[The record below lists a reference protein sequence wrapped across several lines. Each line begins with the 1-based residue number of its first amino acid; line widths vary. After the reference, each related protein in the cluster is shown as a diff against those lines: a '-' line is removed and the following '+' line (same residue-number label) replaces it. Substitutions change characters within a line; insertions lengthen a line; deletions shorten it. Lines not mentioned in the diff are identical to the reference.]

1 MAAEDVLATLKA
13 QLPVDEEA
21 IDARWDSLWAHFD
34 HNGSGTLA
42 YDDIAAP
49 ERGLVAFLERAGL
62 NKASPKTPRP
72 PPPKLE
78 SEPGAWFDYWD
89 EDGVGYLEEGEVL
102 RALVHSL
109 EVRGDRGQVRGTAEL
124 VRACLAAC
132 DIQSR
137 VTREDFVRED
147 GLATVVAENLGLRS
161 FRTETP
167 RPVDTPNYDIS
178 VRTNGG
184 RTFAA
189 TDVPAGILSADTTVE
204 SLQSMIAQLSDSR
217 PESIRLVNR
226 GNVLRDDSLSLRD
239 AGVQPG
245 DQLMLVVMAGATR
258 HSTRPPAAGSGPAPR
273 RPSCRPRGR
282 PLTSPRHRRRRAGG
296 PRSACQRPLDPARRD
311 DRAQA
316 DGRDRARDRPPGH
329 LRGFDVR
336 VRIRRQRGASS
347 AAAATR
353 VPHAAAAAARRRRT
367 RSRASRCRPIPGR
380 VPR

>member
-62 NKASPKTPRP
+62 NKATPKTPRP

-189 TDVPAGILSADTTVE
+189 TDFPAGILSADTTVE
-204 SLQSMIAQLSDSR
+204 SLRSMIAQLSDSR

-239 AGVQPG
+239 AGVRPG

-258 HSTRPPAAGSGPAPR
+258 HSTRPPAYSAPAPAPRPAVVQATAARLAGPAPA
-273 RPSCRPRGR
+273 PPEDHG
-282 PLTSPRHRRRRAGG
+282 TRAGVCWAWH
-296 PRSACQRPLDPARRD
+296 P
-311 DRAQA
+311 
-316 DGRDRARDRPPGH
+316 
-329 LRGFDVR
+329 
-336 VRIRRQRGASS
+336 
-347 AAAATR
+347 
-353 VPHAAAAAARRRRT
+353 
-367 RSRASRCRPIPGR
+367 
-380 VPR
+380 